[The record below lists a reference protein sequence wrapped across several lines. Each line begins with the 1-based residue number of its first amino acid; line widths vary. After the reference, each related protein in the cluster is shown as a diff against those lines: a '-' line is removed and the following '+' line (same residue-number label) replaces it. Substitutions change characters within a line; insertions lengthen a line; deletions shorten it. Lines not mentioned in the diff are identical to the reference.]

1 MRLERLEMKSKSIV
15 IKYATYRRLALL
27 KVELG
32 ARSFDEVI
40 TYLLSQVKEVSD

>member
-1 MRLERLEMKSKSIV
+1 MKSIV
-15 IKYATYRRLALL
+15 VKKDTYKRLALL

-40 TYLLSQVKEVSD
+40 TYLLSQVKEVSE